1 MRSTSMR
8 LRSLCRVRVL
18 ALPLALVSAF
28 GCAAPEPDT
37 ELSTA
42 LQVAREAAGD
52 STRRGEAIT
61 LIDNFVRKHPS
72 DTGVPGALM
81 QLAILR
87 QQQGHMAAA
96 IADYQR
102 IVDSFPAS
110 DTADEAQF
118 MIAFVYEEHLHDL
131 DGARRAYQALID
143 NYPNAELVD
152 QARQLLE
159 HVGQSPD
166 EWVTFQEGSEDDP
179 Q

>member
-1 MRSTSMR
+1 MR
-8 LRSLCRVRVL
+8 LRSFCRVRVL

-42 LQVAREAAGD
+42 LQAAREAAGD
-52 STRRGEAIT
+52 STRRDEAIT
-61 LIDNFVRKHPS
+61 LLEEFVRTHSS
-72 DTGVPGALM
+72 DSSVPDALM

-87 QQQGHMAAA
+87 QQQGDMVAA
-96 IADYQR
+96 IADYQQ
-102 IVDSFPAS
+102 ILESFPAS

-118 MIAFVYEEHLHDL
+118 MIAFVYEEHLQDL

-166 EWVTFQEGSEDDP
+166 EWVTFQESSAEDP

>member
-1 MRSTSMR
+1 MRFPSS
-8 LRSLCRVRVL
+8 CRVRVMIWAL
-18 ALPLALVSAF
+18 ALLGAF
-28 GCAAPEPDT
+28 GCAAPEPDA

-42 LQVAREAAGD
+42 LQAAREAASD
-52 STRRGEAIT
+52 STQGGEAIT
-61 LIDNFVRKHPS
+61 LLEEFVRTHPS
-72 DTGVPGALM
+72 DSSVPEALM

-87 QQQGHMAAA
+87 QQQGDMAAA
-96 IADYQR
+96 IADYQQ
-102 IVDSFPAS
+102 ILDSFPAS

-118 MIAFVYEEHLHDL
+118 MIAFVCEEHLQDL
-131 DGARRAYQALID
+131 EGARRAYQALID

-166 EWVTFQEGSEDDP
+166 EWVTFQEGTAEDP